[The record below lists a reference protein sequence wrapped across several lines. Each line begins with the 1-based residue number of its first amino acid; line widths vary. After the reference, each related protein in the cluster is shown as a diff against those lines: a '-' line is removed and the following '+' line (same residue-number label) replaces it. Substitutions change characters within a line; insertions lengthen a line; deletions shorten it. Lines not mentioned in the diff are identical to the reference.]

1 MLISLSGIIVLG
13 MALSGAGLEEHG
25 NRGINQQYAC
35 VTNRISMLADYGYLA
50 TLLRGTKSRRWRVG
64 VRRGAHRGLPRGW
77 REAWAW

>member
-1 MLISLSGIIVLG
+1 MLTSVSGIIVLG

-50 TLLRGTKSRRWRVG
+50 TLLRGTKSRRCGVE
-64 VRRGAHRGLPRGW
+64 VRRGAHRDLLRG
-77 REAWAW
+77 